1 MIAPTNVDEA
11 YWSDH
16 PTMKA
21 LSEALFPHRP
31 IGEKSC
37 DRTQFEVAIVG
48 SRSEIRVLRRGRQPV
63 EEAAMIEPILRDL
76 RDDMWRGMPNL
87 GLWYSMAFAL
97 YADGRIM
104 PRFDYDTQPM
114 IDDMPADLAQ
124 AKADLRRAP
133 RPPRWVP
140 TWLAA

>member
-31 IGEKSC
+31 IGENSC

-48 SRSEIRVLRRGRQPV
+48 LRSEIRVLRRGRQPV

-104 PRFDYDTQPM
+104 PRFDYDTLPM
-114 IDDMPADLAQ
+114 IDDMP
-124 AKADLRRAP
+124 RPRAGC
-133 RPPRWVP
+133 RPG
-140 TWLAA
+140 